1 MPTTSPPAPSQAR
14 TVLSVDIS
22 ERHAVNDSGCPNLP
36 KLVASNSEIA
46 GQSAS
51 VADRIST
58 AVDVSEASTGLDGA
72 TNPRPSA
79 SEFGGQAIPL
89 NGTEG
94 ALVMATDLTLYL
106 DDQPGEL
113 ARVGDV
119 LGKAGANIA
128 GLCALTTGGGQAEL
142 HILVQDATSAFE
154 ALQDAGIKIAAEQE
168 VIVLDMEDRPGA
180 LGEVAHKLGKANVN
194 LTTVYLA
201 TSTRLVLAAD
211 NLAEAKAA
219 LS

>member
-1 MPTTSPPAPSQAR
+1 MPTTSSPSQAR
-14 TVLSVDIS
+14 TVPSVGIIDRTEAS
-22 ERHAVNDSGCPNLP
+22 DSGCENLP
-36 KLVASNSEIA
+36 KLVASRSAIA

-51 VADRIST
+51 PAERMT
-58 AVDVSEASTGLDGA
+58 TEVDVSEASTEFDGA
-72 TNPRPSA
+72 TNPCPSA
-79 SEFGGQAIPL
+79 SQFTAQPIRL
-89 NGTEG
+89 YGTEG

-119 LGKAGANIA
+119 LGKAGTNIA
-128 GLCALTTGGGQAEL
+128 GICALTTGGGQAEV

-154 ALQDAGIKIAAEQE
+154 ALQDAGIKIVAEQE

-180 LGEVAHKLGKANVN
+180 LGEVAHKLAKAKVN
-194 LTTVYLA
+194 LTTAYLA
-201 TSTRLVLAAD
+201 TNTRLVLAAD